1 MPRMCFFKGKTPGE
15 APTSSFIKNTE
26 NKEIEQEIKAYRERK
41 TAKETKQ
48 ALHSGGQ
55 REDRN

>member
-1 MPRMCFFKGKTPGE
+1 MCFFKGKTPGE